1 MVASGAVGAVWLSH
15 ENRCAHN
22 YFCLG
27 WNEDSL
33 ESLSF
38 TKTRVIEKNDA
49 ESLFQGLTF

>member
-15 ENRCAHN
+15 ENRFAHN